1 MDSNGDAV
9 GEGVKGLLLYNNGT
23 VCDDDFDDKSA
34 AAICRLL
41 GFNDASIWTSGLDW
55 SVQESYNITM
65 DDVRCSSELWPS
77 CTFKESHDCGH
88 TKDVFLTCNRGE
100 LLIRSDSLK
109 GSSCSRY
116 QAASHSMI
124 D

>member
-23 VCDDDFDDKSA
+23 VCDDDFDDNSA

-41 GFNDASIWTSGLDW
+41 GLDEASIWTSGQDW
-55 SVQESYNITM
+55 GIQESYNITM
-65 DDVRCSSELWPS
+65 DDVQCSSELWSS

-88 TKDVFLTCNRGE
+88 NKDVFLYCGQGAKRF
-100 LLIRSDSLK
+100 LIMQCHKTTILW
-109 GSSCSRY
+109 Y
-116 QAASHSMI
+116 FI
-124 D
+124 